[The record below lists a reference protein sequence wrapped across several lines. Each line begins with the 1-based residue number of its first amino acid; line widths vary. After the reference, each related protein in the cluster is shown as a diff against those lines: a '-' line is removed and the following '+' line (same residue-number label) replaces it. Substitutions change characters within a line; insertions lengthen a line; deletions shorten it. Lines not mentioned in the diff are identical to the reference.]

1 VLAERHLV
9 AAPLGGLLLAR
20 LRLSLRPGLLL
31 PALLLT
37 TLLLTGLLLTGLLLT
52 GLLLTGL
59 LLTGLPLALLLR
71 LPLLRVLLRHHALR
85 HTSRVPACCAF
96 LENKWL
102 RGAAFLGARL
112 ALRRA

>member
-37 TLLLTGLLLTGLLLT
+37 TLLLT

>member
-37 TLLLTGLLLTGLLLT
+37 TLLLTGLLLT